1 MENIMTA
8 HLAVKRVYE
17 PVDAS
22 DGFRVLVDR
31 LWLRGLSKD
40 KAHIDAW
47 VKNLAP
53 SDALRHR
60 FGHEP
65 AKWAEFKQRYAV
77 DLQTHEDAV
86 RAFEA
91 ELVRHPRVTLL
102 YAAHD
107 EQHNNALALLAY
119 LQRRRVA

>member
-1 MENIMTA
+1 MTA
-8 HLAVKRVYE
+8 HLAVKRVDE

-31 LWLRGLSKD
+31 LWPRGLSKD

-47 VKNLAP
+47 AKNLAP
-53 SDALRHR
+53 SDALRHW

-65 AKWAEFKQRYAV
+65 AKWVEFEQRYVAE
-77 DLQTHEDAV
+77 LQTHENAR

-107 EQHNNALALLAY
+107 EQHNNALALQIRQ
-119 LQRRRVA
+119 QRKRAA